1 MTTTDDVVPIRIS
14 GPAGLLA
21 TVPSILGF
29 HPTKSLVLLCLSG
42 DRRRVGPVARVDLPN
57 GHDRAMAAHLTGH
70 ALRHADEV
78 VVVSYQ
84 DSRRRPPLLDDLL
97 TELARAGVD
106 VLDAIVVRGGRA
118 RPALSAA
125 MERSHPGIPLPDAND
140 PTVRALSAAGALAGR
155 SVLAD
160 RAELRKSI
168 AGPTGER
175 LRRADHGIDEAA
187 AGRTPVGNRNPAP
200 GRGRGPRPDGQP
212 PAPDGRPT
220 GRSDPPE
227 HVLQPGRVP
236 DPVSALV
243 ERAFTQVVTSGQVA
257 VEVATALAVEL
268 TDVLI
273 RDAILVRAMAEV
285 DRPWLPALIA
295 CATWIPDPMAPP
307 LCSVLAMVA
316 YRHGDGALAQVA
328 VDRCLAAEPGHRLAR
343 TMIAIMAAGIRP
355 DELERIASA
364 AGSGQLSELDPDQPD
379 EQWP

>member
-1 MTTTDDVVPIRIS
+1 MDGRGTPRECEPMTTTDDVVPIRIS

-21 TVPSILGF
+21 TVPSMLGF
-29 HPTKSLVLLCLSG
+29 HPTRSLVLLCLSG

-175 LRRADHGIDEAA
+175 LRRAEHGIGQAA
-187 AGRTPVGNRNPAP
+187 AGRTPVGNRNPAS
-200 GRGRGPRPDGQP
+200 GRGRGPDGQR
-212 PAPDGRPT
+212 PAHDGRPT
-220 GRSDPPE
+220 GPSDPPE

-243 ERAFTQVVTSGQVA
+243 ELAFTQVVTSGQVTM
-257 VEVATALAVEL
+257 EVATALAVEL

-273 RDAILVRAMAEV
+273 RDAVLVRAMAEV

-295 CATWIPDPMAPP
+295 CATW
-307 LCSVLAMVA
+307 
-316 YRHGDGALAQVA
+316 
-328 VDRCLAAEPGHRLAR
+328 
-343 TMIAIMAAGIRP
+343 
-355 DELERIASA
+355 ASA
-364 AGSGQLSELDPDQPD
+364 PSPCR
-379 EQWP
+379 